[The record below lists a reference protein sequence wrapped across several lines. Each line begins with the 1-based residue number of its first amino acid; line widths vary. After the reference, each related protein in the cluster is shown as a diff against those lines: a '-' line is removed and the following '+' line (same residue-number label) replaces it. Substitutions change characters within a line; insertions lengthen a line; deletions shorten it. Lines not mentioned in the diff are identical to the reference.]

1 MNWAGQ
7 KRVIE
12 QMTSLKAVIFD
23 FDGVLADSIPVYR
36 AAVDE
41 TADDAGI
48 DDADAGQIASA
59 DTWTVAQRIIKQY
72 DLDVDVET
80 MVRQI
85 EDHALDRLLVTPC
98 IVPGARELIVS
109 IQQARLKTAVA
120 SLAPRRNIEAV
131 LAQAEMQEFFDAL
144 VSIED
149 ITKIKPD
156 PEVFLQAADA
166 VGVAGSEC
174 IAIEDSDRGITAALA
189 AGMTAIALTTTLPAD
204 RLLHAHYI
212 TERLANLTL
221 EKLRQIHLDV
231 GKSSSQTRS

>member
-12 QMTSLKAVIFD
+12 QMKSLKAVIFD
-23 FDGVLADSIPVYR
+23 FDGVLADSVPAYR
-36 AAVDE
+36 EAVSE
-41 TADDAGI
+41 VADKAGI
-48 DDADAGQIASA
+48 ADPDAGQIASA
-59 DTWTVAQRIIKQY
+59 DTWTVAQRIIRQY

-85 EDHALDRLLVTPC
+85 EENALDRLLTTPRV
-98 IVPGARELIVS
+98 IPGARELVGS
-109 IQQARLKTAVA
+109 IREAGLKTAIA

-149 ITKIKPD
+149 IAKIKPD

-166 VGVAGSEC
+166 VGVAGPEC
-174 IAIEDSDRGITAALA
+174 IVIEDSDRGITAALA

-212 TERLANLTL
+212 TERLSNLTL
-221 EKLRQIHLDV
+221 EKLRRIHLDV
-231 GKSSSQTRS
+231 GKSSS